1 MKIFKFLAMLTISA
15 LLFTGCEDDEIT
27 NYAFQDMSAPSN
39 LKAMFEVTQDDTGT
53 VTVTPSGEGAQVF
66 QVYFGEDENETPVE
80 ALPGETLT
88 HVYGEG
94 EYIVRVVGVGATG
107 LTSEYNQKLVIAF
120 RAPENLEVTVNQGA
134 ANPETI
140 TVGASADYATLFDV
154 YFGDTED
161 EEPTQ
166 LMPGDVLEY
175 TYEEEG
181 VYTVRVVAKGAGV
194 ATVEESVVVTV
205 GEGITMIVSEMLQ
218 NFEGDAPS
226 LSVFGNIAETEVIAN
241 PDVSGLNITSKVA
254 KLTKTAGSEVWA
266 GTVFGTAE
274 PVDLDN
280 YSFIRLKTWS
290 PKVGAV
296 VKVKLENADASI
308 THEMDVETTVAN
320 EWEELIYDFTGA
332 PAADY
337 VKVVV
342 FFDFGNNGDDSVYY
356 FDEIELTN
364 IGREIAINKFQD
376 LEGTAP
382 AFSSFGNIADT
393 EVIDNP
399 DPTGVNATSKVAKLT
414 KTAGSEVWA
423 GTVFETAETVD
434 LTNYNQIGVYTWS
447 PKVGAVVKVKLENAD
462 ASIVYEVDVLTTVD
476 NEWEQLVYD
485 FSDAPAAD
493 YVKVV
498 IFFDFGNNGDDSV
511 YYFDEFSLI
520 N

>member
-15 LLFTGCEDDEIT
+15 LLFTGCEEDEIT
-27 NYAFQDMSAPSN
+27 NYAFQDLSAPSN
-39 LKAMFEVTQDDTGT
+39 LKAIFEVTQDDTGT
-53 VTVTPSGEGAQVF
+53 VTVTPSGDGAQVF

-80 ALPGETLT
+80 AFPGETLT

-94 EYIVRVVGVGATG
+94 EYMVRVVGVGATG

-120 RAPENLEVTVNQGA
+120 RAPENLEVTVDQGA

-140 TVGASADYATLFDV
+140 TVSATADYATLFDV
-154 YFGDTED
+154 YFGDTGSTLSSEEASAE
-161 EEPTQ
+161 EEPVQ
-166 LMPGDVLEY
+166 LMPGEVLEY

-194 ATVEESVVVTV
+194 ATIEESVVVTV

-226 LSVFGNIAETEVIAN
+226 FIVFGNIAETEVIAN

-266 GTVFGTAE
+266 GTLFVTEE

-308 THEMDVETTVAN
+308 VH
-320 EWEELIYDFTGA
+320 
-332 PAADY
+332 
-337 VKVVV
+337 
-342 FFDFGNNGDDSVYY
+342 
-356 FDEIELTN
+356 
-364 IGREIAINKFQD
+364 
-376 LEGTAP
+376 
-382 AFSSFGNIADT
+382 
-393 EVIDNP
+393 
-399 DPTGVNATSKVAKLT
+399 
-414 KTAGSEVWA
+414 
-423 GTVFETAETVD
+423 
-434 LTNYNQIGVYTWS
+434 
-447 PKVGAVVKVKLENAD
+447 
-462 ASIVYEVDVLTTVD
+462 EVDMLTTVD
-476 NEWEQLVYD
+476 NQWEKLVYD